1 MHLHIHMCM
10 HIIIHTHTLTGEV
23 AGGGQ
28 VLMNIIHHH
37 QTGPQEDLYEA
48 PYPEEEAIYEAP
60 PDTEEAIYEA
70 PPEAVYEAPLDG
82 ATYDEVP
89 PDATYQQISQ
99 DPAATEPDGP
109 GLYRNFDNPI
119 YGDAAPDNELYA
131 DVVTK
136 YNT

>member
-1 MHLHIHMCM
+1 MNVLHY
-10 HIIIHTHTLTGEV
+10 
-23 AGGGQ
+23 
-28 VLMNIIHHH
+28 H

-48 PYPEEEAIYEAP
+48 PHPEEEAMYEAP
-60 PDTEEAIYEA
+60 PDTEEA
-70 PPEAVYEAPLDG
+70 VYEAPLDD

-89 PDATYQQISQ
+89 PDATYQQISG
-99 DPAATEPDGP
+99 DPAATDTDGP
-109 GLYRNFDNPI
+109 GLYRKFDNPI